1 MSPDDDGRL
10 VAEVPMESFR
20 RGMKRLRVA
29 NAPAVTNGTP
39 FVLLSRGAAVD
50 GVETWIV
57 RGWEAPMAEYFA
69 SHGGGLRDVIDLDL
83 EDGFVELLRTFRRP
97 EV

>member
-1 MSPDDDGRL
+1 VMDDGRL
-10 VAEVPMESFR
+10 VAEVPMESFK

-29 NAPAVTNGTP
+29 NHPAETNGTP
-39 FVLLSRGAAVD
+39 FVVLSRGAANN

-57 RGWEAPMAEYFA
+57 RGWEPPMAEYFA
-69 SHGGGLRDVIDLDL
+69 SHGAGLRDVIDLDL
-83 EDGFVELLRTFRRP
+83 EDGFVELLRTFRGP